1 MKVRG
6 DDILEG
12 DHLFVALFDGISSF
26 SKDFL
31 KTLTEMGSIH
41 WVGVQTWLRSSH
53 EGKRWWYPRGGSF
66 VCGSFWQNFLLFWG
80 LFKKNYR
87 DGFYTLGRSTNSNQH
102 SANIAH
108 TQPVLSF
115 PALFNLPLC
124 TLCQGKQIK
133 YIWFIISFKCFIAF
147 VVEQPCVR
155 LRGGQ
160 CFSPQKI
167 PSWEGKMRRR
177 LGGSAP

>member
-12 DHLFVALFDGISSF
+12 AHSFVALFG
-26 SKDFL
+26 
-31 KTLTEMGSIH
+31 
-41 WVGVQTWLRSSH
+41 
-53 EGKRWWYPRGGSF
+53 
-66 VCGSFWQNFLLFWG
+66 QNLLLFG
-80 LFKKNYR
+80 ELFENTYR

-167 PSWEGKMRRR
+167 PSLLEILSVQNKK
-177 LGGSAP
+177 LLFT

>member
-1 MKVRG
+1 MWSNNPIKHKISLDAIVFLNPQNNNPFSSLRGSKVRRWAQQ
-6 DDILEG
+6 LWC
-12 DHLFVALFDGISSF
+12 ISA
-26 SKDFL
+26 K
-31 KTLTEMGSIH
+31 KQK
-41 WVGVQTWLRSSH
+41 WVLIQRYSQDYSSH
-53 EGKRWWYPRGGSF
+53 WTNVNPTSLKGSH
-66 VCGSFWQNFLLFWG
+66 
-80 LFKKNYR
+80 
-87 DGFYTLGRSTNSNQH
+87 QH
-102 SANIAH
+102 SAKIAH

-167 PSWEGKMRRR
+167 PS
-177 LGGSAP
+177 L